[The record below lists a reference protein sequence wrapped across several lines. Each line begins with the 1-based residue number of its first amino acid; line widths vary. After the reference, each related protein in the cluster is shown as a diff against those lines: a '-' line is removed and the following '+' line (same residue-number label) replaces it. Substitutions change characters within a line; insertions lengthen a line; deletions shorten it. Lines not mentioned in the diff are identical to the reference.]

1 MGDFAKFFSENEIEF
16 TGNIEDIIE
25 LFKKDHYIFKQ
36 FLKVVFYERIKSYTL
51 DIDPFAP
58 IESLFPRKYRYG
70 MDKDL
75 ENKTSLSFPKM
86 ILSNRRMRL
95 LLLSVF
101 LPICLVIFL
110 VVTDLAFLVVPMSA
124 LGITF
129 YIFVIAIPYIVISII
144 SPSFFMPYD
153 WVNINTINDLISDMV
168 IDNYSKFAENNFSL
182 TRKELEKC
190 SS

>member
-1 MGDFAKFFSENEIEF
+1 MVN
-16 TGNIEDIIE
+16 
-25 LFKKDHYIFKQ
+25 
-36 FLKVVFYERIKSYTL
+36 
-51 DIDPFAP
+51 
-58 IESLFPRKYRYG
+58 
-70 MDKDL
+70 DL

-110 VVTDLAFLVVPMSA
+110 VVTDLAFLIVPMSA

-129 YIFVIAIPYIVISII
+129 YIFVIAIPYIVISVI

-153 WVNINTINDLISDMV
+153 WANINTVNDLISDMV
-168 IDNYSKFAENNFSL
+168 IDNYSKFVQNNFIV
-182 TRKELEKC
+182 TRKKLEKC